1 MRNLIIGQS
10 GGPTSVINGSLYGV
24 VKEAIKSGKFDNILG
39 AIYGI
44 NGIIKEN
51 FIDFINDNVNLEL
64 LKATPAA
71 YLGSVRFKLSDD
83 FSDPSYE
90 KILSI
95 FKKYCITD
103 FYYIGGNDSMDTC
116 LKLDKYF
123 KSINYHVSVI
133 GIPKT
138 IDNDL
143 ACTDHSPGYASAAK
157 FIINSIINIYQ
168 DINVYEKGRV
178 TIVEI
183 MGRDAGWLTAAVK
196 LAETVNC
203 KADLIYLP
211 ETPFDQDK
219 FISDVK
225 RIYARKRKVLVCV
238 SEGIKNKM
246 GDYVLS
252 IRKFN
257 ANDKFGHLQL
267 GGVAQVLAELIGT
280 ELQLP
285 VRAIELN
292 LLQRCFFG
300 SASQT
305 DLNEAIMCGKYAVRY
320 ALQNKSGVMIT
331 MNRVKGDNYKIKY
344 STTKLNDV
352 AGIVRYFPKEWI
364 KDDNQIQNEFI
375 NYLRPMIK
383 GNVKIN
389 EQNDLPLY
397 IKR

>member
-95 FKKYCITD
+95 FKKYRITD

-138 IDNDL
+138 IDND
-143 ACTDHSPGYASAAK
+143 
-157 FIINSIINIYQ
+157 Q
-168 DINVYEKGRV
+168 
-178 TIVEI
+178 
-183 MGRDAGWLTAAVK
+183 
-196 LAETVNC
+196 
-203 KADLIYLP
+203 
-211 ETPFDQDK
+211 Q
-219 FISDVK
+219 
-225 RIYARKRKVLVCV
+225 
-238 SEGIKNKM
+238 
-246 GDYVLS
+246 
-252 IRKFN
+252 
-257 ANDKFGHLQL
+257 
-267 GGVAQVLAELIGT
+267 
-280 ELQLP
+280 
-285 VRAIELN
+285 
-292 LLQRCFFG
+292 
-300 SASQT
+300 
-305 DLNEAIMCGKYAVRY
+305 
-320 ALQNKSGVMIT
+320 
-331 MNRVKGDNYKIKY
+331 
-344 STTKLNDV
+344 
-352 AGIVRYFPKEWI
+352 
-364 KDDNQIQNEFI
+364 
-375 NYLRPMIK
+375 
-383 GNVKIN
+383 
-389 EQNDLPLY
+389 
-397 IKR
+397 